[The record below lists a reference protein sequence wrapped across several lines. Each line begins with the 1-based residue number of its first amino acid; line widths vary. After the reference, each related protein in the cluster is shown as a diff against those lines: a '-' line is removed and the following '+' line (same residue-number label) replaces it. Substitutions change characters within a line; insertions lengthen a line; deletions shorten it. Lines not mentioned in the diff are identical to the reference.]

1 MADGI
6 ATGRFVY
13 GRSYR
18 ERRDAVELDPAELL
32 LTDELFETSRMN
44 GFFGVI
50 RDAMPDHWGRLVIE
64 RQRAEPPNEFDYL
77 LHGADDRAG
86 ALGFGVEPEPP
97 QPRSTFASPRQLG
110 DLQRQAAALLAGDG
124 SGQASMEH
132 MLLLGTSMGG
142 ARPKVVVEDAGALW
156 LAKLSRPDDRWNQ
169 PRVEAGMLALAR
181 ACGIDTP
188 TGHIR
193 TVGDRDALLV
203 RRFDRE
209 RAEAGYRR
217 ARMAS
222 ALTLLRCDEG
232 VTECSHL
239 PRGGGLMTTTSGSW
253 ADALRDIWQML
264 DFAAP
269 SMSSVPDFMIRR
281 AGAAHVPLHKPGR
294 LRILPQKKTRPPRP
308 GRLTNQR
315 SRLCCPTTHH
325 ANLWYAVCF
334 TPLPT
339 VTTPGPCSHRRL
351 PPARLDVPRPAS
363 AQRLAHPDPRRHRDH
378 ARKEEKRHRPRLAGC
393 LRPPAA
399 YQHPRGHRRHR
410 FGRPRRTPDGV
421 PSAFWDLPSRSRA

>member
-1 MADGI
+1 MTSSRDCYVYIVLPDETAFTTAGRFQASVTDGL
-6 ATGRFVY
+6 ATGHFVY

-32 LTDELFETSRMN
+32 LVDELFETSRMN

-64 RQRAEPPNEFDYL
+64 RQRAETPDEFDYL

-86 ALGFGVEPEPP
+86 ALGFGVQPEPP

-110 DLQRQAAALLAGDG
+110 DLQRQAEALLAGDG

-181 ACGIDTP
+181 ACGINAA

-209 RAEAGYRR
+209 RADAGYRR

-232 VTECSHL
+232 VTE
-239 PRGGGLMTTTSGSW
+239 RGKW
-253 ADALRDIWQML
+253 AYPLLADEVRRIS
-264 DFAAP
+264 AAP
-269 SMSSVPDFMIRR
+269 HEDLRELFTRMCFNAAVSNLDDHPRNHAMIAWQRGWRLSPAYDLVPIPSVAQERR
-281 AGAAHVPLHKPGR
+281 HLAMACGKLGRWANRDNLLSAAGRFLLHHEEAATIFDRILNTVRARWRSALQDAGA
-294 LRILPQKKTRPPRP
+294 
-308 GRLTNQR
+308 
-315 SRLCCPTTHH
+315 S
-325 ANLWYAVCF
+325 
-334 TPLPT
+334 
-339 VTTPGPCSHRRL
+339 
-351 PPARLDVPRPAS
+351 PADCDVVAS
-363 AQRLAHPDPRRHRDH
+363 AFDYPGLT
-378 ARKEEKRHRPRLAGC
+378 LM
-393 LRPPAA
+393 
-399 YQHPRGHRRHR
+399 
-410 FGRPRRTPDGV
+410 
-421 PSAFWDLPSRSRA
+421 PSG